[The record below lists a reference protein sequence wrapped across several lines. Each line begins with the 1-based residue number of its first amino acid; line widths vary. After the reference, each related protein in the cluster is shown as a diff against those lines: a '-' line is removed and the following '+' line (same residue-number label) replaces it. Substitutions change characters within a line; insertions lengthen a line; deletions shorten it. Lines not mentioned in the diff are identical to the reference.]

1 MSDDLSA
8 TTCWM
13 ERTDSMILLRRLDGT
28 EFGVNADLI
37 ERLEITP
44 DTVVTLVD
52 GTKYVVADSVDE
64 VIDRII
70 SFRAR
75 ILSVAEAGAHETNE
89 AAPHPLRLIS
99 ESGEER

>member
-1 MSDDLSA
+1 MTGMPL
-8 TTCWM
+8 TCRM
-13 ERTDSMILLRRLDGT
+13 ERTDSMILLRRLNGT

-52 GTKYVVADSVDE
+52 GTKYVIADSVEE

-75 ILSVAEAGAHETNE
+75 ILSVAESGEPDTGGAGHQ
-89 AAPHPLRLIS
+89 PLRLIS
-99 ESGEER
+99 ESGEES